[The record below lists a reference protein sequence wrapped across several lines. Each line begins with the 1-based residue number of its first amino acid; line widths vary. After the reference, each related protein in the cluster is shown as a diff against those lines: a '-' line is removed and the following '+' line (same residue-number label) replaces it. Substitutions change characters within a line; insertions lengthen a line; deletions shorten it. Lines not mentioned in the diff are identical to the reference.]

1 MEFQEI
7 LFEVVHN
14 SGYTLESPQELGIS
28 SSGGTSRQWQFLK
41 AVRMILK

>member
-14 SGYTLESPQELGIS
+14 SGYTLESPQELGIVHL
-28 SSGGTSRQWQFLK
+28 GELPGNGNF
-41 AVRMILK
+41 